1 MAFKDA
7 PKCTAHKTNG
17 DPCPQPAMIGQSVCQ
32 SHGGKSKQALAKAQE
47 RIKEQQ
53 AEKALV
59 KFKGLAGER
68 LQIPYTQAML
78 WMVEETAQNVL
89 FYQDQIRQLRQG
101 KGAKNE
107 AGEWEEGLYRYIPEV
122 GDMEHLWVRKYDQ
135 ERDRLFKMAIECAK
149 YGLEEKVIE
158 LRQKEAEA
166 YMQAQIASWDALGLN
181 AEQRQLAANSIQGS
195 LRKFRVIEGTG

>member
-1 MAFKDA
+1 MR
-7 PKCTAHKTNG
+7 
-17 DPCPQPAMIGQSVCQ
+17 GQRVCSV
-32 SHGGKSKQALAKAQE
+32 HGGKSPRALKAAAE
-47 RIKEQQ
+47 RIKERE
-53 AEKALV
+53 AEKALA

-68 LQIPYTQAML
+68 LKIPYTEAML

-101 KGAKNE
+101 RGAKNE
-107 AGEWEEGLYRYIPEV
+107 AGEWEEGLYRFIPEV
-122 GDMEHLWVRKYDQ
+122 GDMEHIWVRKYDQ

-158 LRQKEAEA
+158 LRQAEAEA

-195 LRKFRVIEGTG
+195 LRKFRLVEGTG